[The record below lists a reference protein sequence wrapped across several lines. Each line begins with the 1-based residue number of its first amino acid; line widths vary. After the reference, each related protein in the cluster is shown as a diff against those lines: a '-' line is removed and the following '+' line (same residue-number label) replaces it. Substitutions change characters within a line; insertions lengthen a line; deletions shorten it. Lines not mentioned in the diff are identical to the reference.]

1 MQTLAIGGKSYLKF
15 SMIKIF
21 RNTFYIYKGR
31 WDMSLM
37 GKNVSVMS
45 GNEHD
50 QHAETPQRKFA
61 GTVNFIPDVKI
72 KSLKYTNLLKNPVFT
87 GSKYIP
93 GVWSEKKN

>member
-21 RNTFYIYKGR
+21 RNTFYIYKGK

-50 QHAETPQRKFA
+50 QHAETPTRTFA

-72 KSLKYTNLLKNPVFT
+72 KNLKYTNLLKNPVMNKAKWEWT
-87 GSKYIP
+87 
-93 GVWSEKKN
+93 EKKN

>member
-1 MQTLAIGGKSYLKF
+1 MVIFNSYISLKVDGKQVE
-15 SMIKIF
+15 
-21 RNTFYIYKGR
+21 RYKSHSHVR
-31 WDMSLM
+31 WDRSLM

-72 KSLKYTNLLKNPVFT
+72 KNLKYTNLLKNPVFT
-87 GSKYIP
+87 GSRYIP
-93 GVWSEKKN
+93 HVWSEKKN